1 MISGRKDG
9 HQAIIPVPFV
19 FPGRPIV
26 TIEFVVDTGFEGAL
40 TLPPAAFAALGLPYF
55 QPMAAKLANDAPD
68 TVDGHVAA
76 VRWDGQDISVLVLS
90 MGSRPLLG
98 TSLLNGKELLI
109 QFVTDGLVTVND
121 I

>member
-1 MISGRKDG
+1 MDG
-9 HQAIIPVPFV
+9 HQAIISVPFI
-19 FPGRPIV
+19 FPGQPNIA
-26 TIEFVVDTGFEGAL
+26 IDFVIDTGFEGAL
-40 TLPPAAFAALGLPYF
+40 TLPPAAVVALGLPYF

-76 VRWDGQDISVLVLS
+76 VRWDGQDVSVLVLS

-98 TSLLNGKELLI
+98 TSLLNRKELLI
-109 QFVTDGLVTVND
+109 QFVTDGLVTVDD